1 MIGREKRVLLRH
13 YLEQGMNK
21 AVIARDLGVSRRT
34 VYHWIENIA
43 HMWPSKIAHLAL

>member
-21 AVIARDLGVSRRT
+21 AVIARDLGGDYHQRRLRTLHLLPKFRRIGWSR
-34 VYHWIENIA
+34 
-43 HMWPSKIAHLAL
+43 SL